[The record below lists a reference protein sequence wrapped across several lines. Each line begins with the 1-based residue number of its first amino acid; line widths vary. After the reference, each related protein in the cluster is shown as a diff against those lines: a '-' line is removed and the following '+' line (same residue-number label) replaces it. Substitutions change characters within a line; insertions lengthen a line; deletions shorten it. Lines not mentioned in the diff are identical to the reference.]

1 MKKKCQPKTV
11 DQYLENLYF
20 DPSRAGSLSG
30 PDKLY
35 RAIKDEGKFKIGRR
49 KIRQFL
55 NELEEYSVQRDLK
68 RKRKRRRIVVS
79 GVDSQWAVDLADVQN
94 LIKFND
100 GNKYLLVVVD
110 VFSKFLFVQTLMDK
124 KASTVLKAF
133 QKILDSGG
141 RLPDVVF
148 SDKGGELNN
157 ALFKRELAKRNIKY
171 FTTQNED
178 IKTSVAERVIRTLKT
193 KLYRLFQKQ
202 GSYRYVE
209 HLQNVVD

>member
-1 MKKKCQPKTV
+1 MIEKKMSAETV

-30 PDKLY
+30 SDKLY
-35 RAIKDEGKFKIGRR
+35 RAVKDEGKFKIGRR

-55 NELEEYSVQRDLK
+55 NDLEEYSVQRDLK

-100 GNKYLLVVVD
+100 GIKYLLVVVD

-124 KASTVLKAF
+124 
-133 QKILDSGG
+133 
-141 RLPDVVF
+141 RLAQF
-148 SDKGGELNN
+148 
-157 ALFKRELAKRNIKY
+157 
-171 FTTQNED
+171 
-178 IKTSVAERVIRTLKT
+178 
-193 KLYRLFQKQ
+193 
-202 GSYRYVE
+202 
-209 HLQNVVD
+209 